1 MTNPNDLPSLTP
13 PEPLQAPAAV
23 PQVSPE
29 QSGEMVHLT
38 PEQRSKLDQMAQE
51 FVQGLLTADPNGPE
65 FKRKSD
71 TLHNLGGQDIRAAAN
86 VSNRM
91 LDRPIK
97 ATKSGLYDENSTVT
111 KGLMDLRRTV
121 EALDPSRQGG
131 ALSPRKLLGMIPMGR
146 KVDDYFMKYQ
156 SAQGHLNAILETLYR
171 SQDELR
177 KDNASIEQ
185 EKVNLWNAMQRL
197 RQHAYVGRAV
207 DDALSRR
214 IAEIEA
220 TDPDK
225 ARVVKEE
232 LLFAV
237 RQRVTDVLTQL
248 AVSVQGY
255 MALDL
260 VRRNNL
266 ELIKGVDRATSTT
279 VSALRTAVV
288 VSQALVNQ
296 KLVLDQVTA
305 LNTTTGNMIEG
316 TSRML
321 REQSAA
327 IHQQA
332 GSATI
337 NLDQLK
343 ASFDNVYAALDQ
355 ISDFKA
361 QALDNF
367 SRTINTLQGEVDG
380 AQRRLDRVRNELA
393 EDATRDLNVQG
404 RTRDDLSL

>member
-1 MTNPNDLPSLTP
+1 M
-13 PEPLQAPAAV
+13 
-23 PQVSPE
+23 
-29 QSGEMVHLT
+29 
-38 PEQRSKLDQMAQE
+38 
-51 FVQGLLTADPNGPE
+51 
-65 FKRKSD
+65 
-71 TLHNLGGQDIRAAAN
+71 
-86 VSNRM
+86 
-91 LDRPIK
+91 
-97 ATKSGLYDENSTVT
+97 
-111 KGLMDLRRTV
+111 
-121 EALDPSRQGG
+121 
-131 ALSPRKLLGMIPMGR
+131 
-146 KVDDYFMKYQ
+146 
-156 SAQGHLNAILETLYR
+156 
-171 SQDELR
+171 
-177 KDNASIEQ
+177 
-185 EKVNLWNAMQRL
+185 NLWNAMQRL

>member
-177 KDNASIEQ
+177 KDNASI
-185 EKVNLWNAMQRL
+185 
-197 RQHAYVGRAV
+197 
-207 DDALSRR
+207 
-214 IAEIEA
+214 
-220 TDPDK
+220 
-225 ARVVKEE
+225 
-232 LLFAV
+232 
-237 RQRVTDVLTQL
+237 
-248 AVSVQGY
+248 
-255 MALDL
+255 
-260 VRRNNL
+260 
-266 ELIKGVDRATSTT
+266 
-279 VSALRTAVV
+279 
-288 VSQALVNQ
+288 
-296 KLVLDQVTA
+296 
-305 LNTTTGNMIEG
+305 
-316 TSRML
+316 
-321 REQSAA
+321 
-327 IHQQA
+327 
-332 GSATI
+332 
-337 NLDQLK
+337 
-343 ASFDNVYAALDQ
+343 
-355 ISDFKA
+355 
-361 QALDNF
+361 
-367 SRTINTLQGEVDG
+367 
-380 AQRRLDRVRNELA
+380 
-393 EDATRDLNVQG
+393 
-404 RTRDDLSL
+404 